1 MNMQKVFFLISSMLL
16 FGQVFAQNEASI
28 RTENFNQI
36 TDTIQFK
43 DGVIHLQRMIVS
55 NQNEETTRFINKL
68 IKAGEELQYH
78 NGLGELY
85 LIEGR
90 LFKKNKQH
98 LKAIRSYE
106 NAEKSYKEINNLKG
120 LAIVFNHR
128 SVLESQRGNAQKS
141 VDYLLEAKM
150 YNEKLGD
157 SAGLVIIYNN
167 LASHYAGLD
176 NLKESE
182 RYFDKAI
189 TIRKKIGLLR
199 NIGMVMNNLAF
210 IYLQNGKP
218 DKAKSLL
225 PEALEINKKDSINA
239 SIAHSYSIMAEVAL
253 YEKDYVIA
261 KKYYDTALEISS
273 ATDFDMLTAD
283 TKQQLGYLAI
293 LSKNYTKAEKLL
305 ETARK
310 EFTDLGATKL
320 LLKNYQFSSKLDSAR
335 VNLAGALAWQ
345 KEYQK
350 LSDKMMTEL
359 STKKMERAE
368 SRYQAELEQL
378 RIIDAQEKREQVTNE
393 ELFRYRILTFIALG
407 LLLIF
412 VTFTI
417 MIVRTR
423 KERKRLIRK
432 LNESNEVKNKLFS
445 IISHDLKNEIHGL
458 EGSLNLMSENEIST
472 EEFQEII
479 PLLANRTHQ
488 TSILLNNL
496 LNWSKSQMKELNAK
510 PITFDITEVIS
521 NKFAFFKPKAI
532 QKNIRLINKLGTTK
546 IFADRDMVSIV
557 AQNLIA
563 NAIKFCNPGDSIALI
578 SREKED
584 HYEICFED
592 TGVGID
598 PSNLKKLFA
607 EDTFTT
613 NGTNNETG
621 TGLGLRICKELIEL
635 NRGNIKVES
644 ILGKGSTFY
653 VLLPKAA

>member
-1 MNMQKVFFLISSMLL
+1 MLL
-16 FGQVFAQNEASI
+16 LGHTFAQDKTSI
-28 RTENFNQI
+28 SIKNFDHI

-43 DGVIHLQRMIVS
+43 DGVIHLRSMVVS
-55 NQNEETTRFINKL
+55 NQNEEVMHFMDKL
-68 IKAGEELQYH
+68 IKAGKDLQYH

-85 LIEGR
+85 LIKGR
-90 LFKKNKQH
+90 ALKKNKQY

-106 NAEKSYKEINNLKG
+106 NAEKSYKEVNNLKG

-128 SVLESQRGNAQKS
+128 SVLESQRGNVEKS

-150 YNEKLGD
+150 YNEKLRD

-176 NLKESE
+176 NLVESE

-189 TIRKKIGLLR
+189 TIRKKIGMLH

-218 DKAKSLL
+218 EKAKAIL
-225 PEALEINKKDSINA
+225 PEALVINKRDSIDA

-253 YEKDYVIA
+253 YEKNYVTA
-261 KKYYDTALEISS
+261 KEYYDTALEISRT
-273 ATDFDMLTAD
+273 TDFDLLTAD
-283 TKQQLGYLAI
+283 TRQQLGYLAI
-293 LSKNYTKAEKLL
+293 QTRDYKKAEKLL

-310 EFTDLGATKL
+310 EFTDLGATQL

-335 VNLAGALAWQ
+335 VNLSGALAWQ
-345 KEYQK
+345 KEHQK

-359 STKKMERAE
+359 STKKMERTEA
-368 SRYQAELEQL
+368 RYQAELEQL
-378 RIIDAQEKREQVTNE
+378 RTIDAQEKREQLTNE

-412 VTFTI
+412 VVFTI

-423 KERKRLIRK
+423 KERKRLISK

-458 EGSLNLMSENEIST
+458 EGSLNLMKENEIST

-532 QKNIRLINKLGTTK
+532 QKNIRLINKLDTTK
-546 IFADRDMVSIV
+546 IFADKDMVSIV

-584 HYEICFED
+584 HYEIRFED

-613 NGTNNETG
+613 TGTNNETG

-635 NRGNIKVES
+635 NRGDIKVES
-644 ILGKGSTFY
+644 TLGKGSTFY